1 MNYKTFLNTGLL
13 LCLGVG
19 ASVQATE
26 DKELAQELL
35 NVLKQRQEIYAKD
48 ANASP
53 RVLEELWVDSDNI
66 VLVSEEFQP
75 FFHGRKEVTPYF
87 NPPEKN
93 LYAYREIVSNPRA
106 TLLAPDLATVTYD
119 LRYDMQPIGKP
130 PMGGMSHM
138 MTMLRKTDD
147 GWKIQA
153 EVQLPMGL
161 ISQSRILQE
170 MAVSPD
176 FVDYART
183 QNPTYDAQIAAD
195 KRLKM
200 RKAGVVPWMLGG
212 TSQPTLP
219 SKDEKAEGSGGD

>member
-1 MNYKTFLNTGLL
+1 MKKLILLACVITAGL
-13 LCLGVG
+13 G
-19 ASVQATE
+19 SVTVNATE
-26 DKELAQELL
+26 DPELAAELL
-35 NVLKQRQEIYAKD
+35 EVLKGRQAIYNKDPNGSPEVLKQMWLD
-48 ANASP
+48 A
-53 RVLEELWVDSDNI
+53 DNI
-66 VLVSEEFQP
+66 VLVSEEFHQR
-75 FFHGRKEVTPYF
+75 FHNREEVTPYF
-87 NPPEKN
+87 NPPKPN

-106 TLLAPDLATVTYD
+106 TWLAEDLATVTYD

-138 MTMLRKTDD
+138 MTMFRKTDA

-176 FVDYART
+176 FVEFARV
-183 QNPTYDAQIAAD
+183 QNPEYDELISKD
-195 KRLKM
+195 KRLQM
-200 RKAGVVPWMLGG
+200 RKKGVIPWMLGG

-219 SKDEKAEGSGGD
+219 QKDEEGSGGD

>member
-1 MNYKTFLNTGLL
+1 L
-13 LCLGVG
+13 
-19 ASVQATE
+19 
-26 DKELAQELL
+26 
-35 NVLKQRQEIYAKD
+35 
-48 ANASP
+48 
-53 RVLEELWVDSDNI
+53 
-66 VLVSEEFQP
+66 LVSEEFHP
-75 FFHGRKEVTPYF
+75 FFHGRDEVTPYF

-106 TLLAPDLATVTYD
+106 TLLAPNLATVTYD

-138 MTMLRKTDD
+138 MTMFRKTDE

-219 SKDEKAEGSGGD
+219 SKDEKTEGSGGD

>member
-1 MNYKTFLNTGLL
+1 MNCKKLLSVFLLAGLGISL
-13 LCLGVG
+13 
-19 ASVQATE
+19 AAHATE

-35 NVLKQRQEIYAKD
+35 NVLKQRQAIYAQD
-48 ANASP
+48 PNASP
-53 RVLEELWVDSDNI
+53 QVLKELWLDSNDI
-66 VLVSEEFQP
+66 VLVSEEFHP
-75 FFHGRKEVTPYF
+75 FFHGRDEVTPYF

-93 LYAYREIVSNPRA
+93 LYAYREIISNPRA
-106 TLLAPDLATVTYD
+106 TYLAPDLATVTYD

-138 MTMLRKTDD
+138 MTMLRKTDK

-161 ISQSRILQE
+161 ISQSRVLQE

-176 FVDYART
+176 FVEFART
-183 QNPTYDAQIAAD
+183 QNPNYDAQIAGD

-219 SKDEKAEGSGGD
+219 SKEDKAEGSGGD